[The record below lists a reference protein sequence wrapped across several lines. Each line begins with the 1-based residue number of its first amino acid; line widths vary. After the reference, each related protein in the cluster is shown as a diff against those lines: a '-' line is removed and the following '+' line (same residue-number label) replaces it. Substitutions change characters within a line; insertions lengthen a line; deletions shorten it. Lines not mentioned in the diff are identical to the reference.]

1 MNIGYHESLYPRYL
15 TWFTCSFDEGFFSY
29 KRCFS
34 QFYILIFD
42 FLRLHYWLYLL
53 LFKESIMTTS
63 INTPAFQAMNNKTL
77 KQAFIKKNT
86 LPTALSMA
94 LAGSFLTLTAAH
106 AAPEVTVVPS
116 VSSSSTTVV
125 ESYSDGKTA
134 VITATPNGITMQ
146 DGMPFAVTQVS
157 TAPRY
162 VVRSGANTVVNQGSA
177 TVTSVPVT
185 NQMTNQTSRVD
196 VIAVPTTSVTEVL
209 PLTTATQLPVLNA
222 PTTTV
227 VTNQPATTQVVS
239 TSVDILQLT
248 PTFSTPGVVNAQ
260 TKVMKILKNKDG
272 REVAVPANHIAP
284 GDVIEYHT
292 TYTNTTAQPVTD
304 INAMVSLPNGVQ
316 LVSLNSPL
324 PTLATTGGD
333 SYQTIQQVGN
343 TVVIK
348 ENYSGLK
355 WNLVDLS
362 PNAAQTVV
370 IRAKVQ

>member
-1 MNIGYHESLYPRYL
+1 
-15 TWFTCSFDEGFFSY
+15 
-29 KRCFS
+29 
-34 QFYILIFD
+34 
-42 FLRLHYWLYLL
+42 
-53 LFKESIMTTS
+53 MTTP
-63 INTPAFQAMNNKTL
+63 INTPAFQATNKKAL
-77 KQAFIKKNT
+77 KHAFIKKNT
-86 LPTALSMA
+86 IPTAISMV
-94 LAGSFLTLTAAH
+94 LAGSFLTLTAAQ

-116 VSSSSTTVV
+116 VSSSTTVV

-157 TAPRY
+157 TVPRY
-162 VVRSGANTVVNQGSA
+162 VVRSGANTVVTQGSA

-209 PLTTATQLPVLNA
+209 PVTTATQLPVLNA

-227 VTNQPATTQVVS
+227 VTSQPATTQVVS
-239 TSVDILQLT
+239 TSLDTLQLT

-304 INAMVSLPNGVQ
+304 INAMVSLPNSVQ

-324 PTLATTGGD
+324 PTLATMDGD

-343 TVVIK
+343 TVVVK

>member
-1 MNIGYHESLYPRYL
+1 
-15 TWFTCSFDEGFFSY
+15 
-29 KRCFS
+29 
-34 QFYILIFD
+34 
-42 FLRLHYWLYLL
+42 
-53 LFKESIMTTS
+53 MTTP
-63 INTPAFQAMNNKTL
+63 INTPAFQATNKKAL
-77 KQAFIKKNT
+77 KHAFIKKNT
-86 LPTALSMA
+86 IPTAISMV
-94 LAGSFLTLTAAH
+94 LAGSFLTLTAAQ

-116 VSSSSTTVV
+116 VSNSTTVV

-146 DGMPFAVTQVS
+146 DGMPFYRTQVS

-162 VVRSGANTVVNQGSA
+162 VVRSGANTVVTQGNA

-185 NQMTNQTSRVD
+185 NQVTNQTSRVD

-209 PLTTATQLPVLNA
+209 PVTPVTQLPVIHT

-227 VTNQPATTQVVS
+227 VTNQPATTQIVS
-239 TSVDILQLT
+239 TSLDTLQLT

-333 SYQTIQQVGN
+333 SYQTIQKVGN
-343 TVVIK
+343 TVVVKKTI
-348 ENYSGLK
+348 
-355 WNLVDLS
+355 LVL
-362 PNAAQTVV
+362 NETWL
-370 IRAKVQ
+370 I

>member
-1 MNIGYHESLYPRYL
+1 M
-15 TWFTCSFDEGFFSY
+15 
-29 KRCFS
+29 
-34 QFYILIFD
+34 
-42 FLRLHYWLYLL
+42 
-53 LFKESIMTTS
+53 
-63 INTPAFQAMNNKTL
+63 
-77 KQAFIKKNT
+77 KKNT
-86 LPTALSMA
+86 IPTAISMV
-94 LAGSFLTLTAAH
+94 LAGSFLSLAAAH

-116 VSSSSTTVV
+116 VSSSTTVV

-146 DGMPFAVTQVS
+146 DGMPFYRTQVS

-162 VVRSGANTVVNQGSA
+162 VVRSGANSVVTQGNA

-185 NQMTNQTSRVD
+185 NQVTNQTSRVD

-209 PLTTATQLPVLNA
+209 PVTPVTQLPVINA
-222 PTTTV
+222 PTTTI
-227 VTNQPATTQVVS
+227 VTNQPATTQIVS
-239 TSVDILQLT
+239 TSLDTLQLT

-324 PTLATTGGD
+324 PTLATMGGD

-343 TVVIK
+343 TVVVK

>member
-1 MNIGYHESLYPRYL
+1 
-15 TWFTCSFDEGFFSY
+15 
-29 KRCFS
+29 
-34 QFYILIFD
+34 
-42 FLRLHYWLYLL
+42 
-53 LFKESIMTTS
+53 MTTP
-63 INTPAFQAMNNKTL
+63 INTPAFQAMNKKAL
-77 KQAFIKKNT
+77 KHAFIKKNT
-86 LPTALSMA
+86 IPTAISMV
-94 LAGSFLTLTAAH
+94 LAGSFLSLAAAH

-116 VSSSSTTVV
+116 VSSSTTVV

-146 DGMPFAVTQVS
+146 DGMPFYSTQVS

-162 VVRSGANTVVNQGSA
+162 VVRSGANTVVTQGNA

-185 NQMTNQTSRVD
+185 NQVTNQTSRVD

-209 PLTTATQLPVLNA
+209 PVTPVTQLPVINA
-222 PTTTV
+222 PTTTI
-227 VTNQPATTQVVS
+227 VTNQPATTQIVS
-239 TSVDILQLT
+239 TSLDTLQLT

-324 PTLATTGGD
+324 PTLATMGGD

-343 TVVIK
+343 TVVVK